1 MIGSSLRDPAELGV
15 HLVIVGVVGLYGE
28 EGASADMQREHRAPD
43 SGDVQGV
50 DEPRGEMQR
59 GRGGSN
65 RPFLCRKHRLVILQ
79 ILRVDAAFAGDVR
92 RQRHGASTMEQH
104 FDRLLAFEQ
113 QRDRTVG
120 MAFLRDGGHPAA
132 EDDLVAQFH
141 PLGIADEGLPAP
153 EVHPLVQGR
162 ANLRFPVSAAAFELG
177 GDHAGIVEH
186 QHIAGTEQRGQILD
200 AAILKRSIAP
210 THHQHPRRIARADGT
225 QRNALGR
232 QFEIEQV
239 YLHGRGA

>member
-1 MIGSSLRDPAELGV
+1 M
-15 HLVIVGVVGLYGE
+15 
-28 EGASADMQREHRAPD
+28 
-43 SGDVQGV
+43 
-50 DEPRGEMQR
+50 
-59 GRGGSN
+59 
-65 RPFLCRKHRLVILQ
+65 
-79 ILRVDAAFAGDVR
+79 AGF
-92 RQRHGASTMEQH
+92 G
-104 FDRLLAFEQ
+104 
-113 QRDRTVG
+113 
-120 MAFLRDGGHPAA
+120 DGGHPAA

-210 THHQHPRRIARADGT
+210 AHHQHPRRIARAHGT

-232 QFEIEQV
+232 QVKIEQV
-239 YLHGRGA
+239 YLHGRVA